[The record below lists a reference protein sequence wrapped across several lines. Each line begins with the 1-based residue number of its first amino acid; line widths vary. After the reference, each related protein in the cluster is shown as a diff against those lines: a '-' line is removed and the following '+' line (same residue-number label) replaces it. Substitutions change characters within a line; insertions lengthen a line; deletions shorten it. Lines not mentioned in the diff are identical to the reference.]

1 MLDWGWYND
10 IPVRI
15 LFLHML
21 LLANED
27 DCEWLGNK
35 IPAGGFITS
44 IANLSKSAGITP
56 QQTRTALDKLKSTNE
71 ITIKTSTQFT
81 LIQLNNW
88 QKYQVNNKADNKR
101 ATNEQQTSNNSIKN
115 IRNKNTRHNEI
126 ESSFNELIAQSKTMT
141 SDDPTWGDVVPRLLK
156 QGYKPF
162 IAGDVA
168 GFFDGEWKVKGAQ
181 GWVPSSL
188 SVREHLE
195 FRKTVIR
202 A

>member
-1 MLDWGWYND
+1 
-10 IPVRI
+10 
-15 LFLHML
+15 ML

-44 IANLSKSAGITP
+44 IAHLAKSSGLSVKS
-56 QQTRTALDKLKSTNE
+56 TRTALDKLKSTNE
-71 ITIKTSTQFT
+71 VAIKTSTQFT

-88 QKYQVNNKADNKR
+88 GLYQSIGKPIGKPEA
-101 ATNEQQTSNNSIKN
+101 NEGQTSGNSIQN

-126 ESSFNELIAQSKTMT
+126 GSSFNELIAQAKTMT
-141 SDDPTWGDVVPRLLK
+141 SDDQTWGDVVPRLLK

-195 FRKTVIR
+195 FRK